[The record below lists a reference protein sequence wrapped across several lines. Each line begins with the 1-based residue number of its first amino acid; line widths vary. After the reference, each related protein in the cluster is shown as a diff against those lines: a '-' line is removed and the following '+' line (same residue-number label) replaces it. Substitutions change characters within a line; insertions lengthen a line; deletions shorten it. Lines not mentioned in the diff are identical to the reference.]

1 MGVTF
6 QAADGTVTTLAEVTK
21 IKAEDG
27 PLRCRWT
34 CASAGE
40 IEVSFD
46 IDSSGIVSVSA
57 RDVATGMQQSITVN
71 SKSTLSAEEL
81 ELLIEENSLFD
92 VDFKA

>member
-1 MGVTF
+1 MGEFV
-6 QAADGTVTTLAEVTK
+6 LAGIPRAPKGE
-21 IKAEDG
+21 
-27 PLRCRWT
+27 P
-34 CASAGE
+34 E

>member
-46 IDSSGIVSVSA
+46 NRAAKLRGKTVMCRIKSDSA
-57 RDVATGMQQSITVN
+57 D
-71 SKSTLSAEEL
+71 EL
-81 ELLIEENSLFD
+81 MANLP
-92 VDFKA
+92 V